1 MNYDKYLPIGTVV
14 LLKNATKR
22 LMIVG
27 FCVKG
32 DTDDKIYDYVGCLYS
47 EEEKEFKEQ
56 LNSLIG
62 SN

>member
-1 MNYDKYLPIGTVV
+1 
-14 LLKNATKR
+14 
-22 LMIVG
+22 MILV
-27 FCVKG
+27 FYVKD

>member
-1 MNYDKYLPIGTVV
+1 MNYDNIYQYGQQYCE
-14 LLKNATKR
+14 KNITKR
-22 LMIVG
+22 LMILV
-27 FCVKG
+27 FYVKD

-47 EEEKEFKEQ
+47 GEEKEFKEQ

>member
-1 MNYDKYLPIGTVV
+1 MNYDNIYQYGQQYCE
-14 LLKNATKR
+14 KNITKR
-22 LMIVG
+22 LMIFV
-27 FCVKG
+27 FYVKD

-47 EEEKEFKEQ
+47 GEEKEFKEQ

>member
-1 MNYDKYLPIGTVV
+1 
-14 LLKNATKR
+14 
-22 LMIVG
+22 MIFV
-27 FCVKG
+27 FYVKD

-47 EEEKEFKEQ
+47 GEEKEFKEQ